1 MKTNY
6 KILSVGGSII
16 IPTSGF
22 DIPFLK
28 KFRKLI
34 LDEVKKGQK
43 FILVV
48 GGGSTCR
55 DYQQA
60 AAKVVSQTKEELD
73 WLGIHSTVFNA
84 QFVRTLFGDHAYKDV
99 ISDPRKKVKTNKSII
114 IAAGWKPGCS
124 TDNDGVLLAKT
135 YGVKHM
141 LNLSNIEYA
150 YDKDPN
156 KYKDAVKI
164 EDMDWATFIK
174 EVVGT
179 TWDPGKSLPFDPIAS
194 KTAKKIGLSVSIL
207 KGTDL
212 ANVKKALND
221 KKFNGSYIHP

>member
-16 IPTSGF
+16 NPPSGF

-43 FILVV
+43 FILVI
-48 GGGSTCR
+48 GGGASAR
-55 DYQQA
+55 NYQQA
-60 AAKVVSQTKEELD
+60 LAKVTKVPKTDLD
-73 WLGIHSTVFNA
+73 WMGIAATNINA
-84 QFVRTLFGDHAYKDV
+84 KFVQLFFGDHAYKDV

-141 LNLSNIEYA
+141 LNLSNIAYA

-156 KYKDAVKI
+156 KYKSAKKI
-164 EDMDWATFIK
+164 ESMDWATFIK

-179 TWDPGKSLPFDPIAS
+179 EWDPGKSLPFDPIAS

-207 KGTDL
+207 NGTDL

-221 KKFNGSYIHP
+221 KKFNGSYIH